1 LPQQQRRA
9 ARLRRS
15 SGNKQMPDSIQR
27 KSSELSPVNDGKGP
41 KQRDKSWDERLR
53 LVGDANFV
61 DVAWS
66 GKDNPSWP
74 LPKK

>member
-1 LPQQQRRA
+1 MSNKTEREAGA
-9 ARLRRS
+9 AAH
-15 SGNKQMPDSIQR
+15 GGDS
-27 KSSELSPVNDGKGP
+27 KAA

-66 GKDNPSWP
+66 GKDEPCWP